1 MTWSSNLQ
9 SAIVLKDDRRFVTL
23 TDVGKFILS
32 LPEAHQEKAHWEQAV
47 DALMRAGQPRATEN
61 DFAAVQQRL
70 SIALKAE
77 GLV

>member
-1 MTWSSNLQ
+1 
-9 SAIVLKDDRRFVTL
+9 
-23 TDVGKFILS
+23 VGKFILS

-61 DFAAVQQRL
+61 DFAAVQQQL